1 MVPHIISYTDYYYYC
16 NVHSVCIQAVWV
28 FWIEAPDLTH
38 SLPPW
43 SKMRI
48 GRQNFR
54 LLVALD
60 VLGVILQL
68 PAMHAL
74 RNLPGWT
81 ALAAL
86 KLGLRWRLRV
96 Q

>member
-1 MVPHIISYTDYYYYC
+1 MYIPCVY
-16 NVHSVCIQAVWV
+16 IQALWV
-28 FWIEAPDLTH
+28 FWIGTPDLTH
-38 SLPPW
+38 SFPPW
-43 SKMRI
+43 SKTRI

-96 Q
+96 E